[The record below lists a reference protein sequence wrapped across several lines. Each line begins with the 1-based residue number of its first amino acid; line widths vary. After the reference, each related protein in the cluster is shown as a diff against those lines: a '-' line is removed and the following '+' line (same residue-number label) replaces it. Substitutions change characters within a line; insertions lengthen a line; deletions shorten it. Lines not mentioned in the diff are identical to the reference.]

1 MGGGFSWMFDAFD
14 EQFTAVG
21 NYLRTVKDLPPLDIF
36 RRQGRATPDV
46 AALGESFLF
55 INDGSMLSVGGSSA
69 SAPVFAALISLLNEA
84 RLKAG
89 KPAMGYLNPFLYQNP
104 DAFTDIT
111 VGSDKIGR
119 GGGSLAYGYE
129 CAKGWDPVTGLG
141 TPIFGKLKSAA
152 LASVGVQAEEPLLVV

>member
-1 MGGGFSWMFDAFD
+1 MFNAFQD
-14 EQFTAVG
+14 QKEAIATYLKTAS
-21 NYLRTVKDLPPLDIF
+21 KLPPSGSYPSG
-36 RRQGRATPDV
+36 GRATPDV
-46 AALGESFLF
+46 AALGEGFQVLAS
-55 INDGSMLSVGGSSA
+55 GSVQSVGGTSA
-69 SAPVFAALISLLNEA
+69 SAPTFAGLVSLLNEA

-152 LASVGVQAEEPLLVV
+152 LASVGVQAGEPLLVV